1 MAKKS
6 KGGRTNAM
14 RVLDARGIAYRTH
27 TYPSERHSAGEVAA
41 QIGLPEGQVFKT
53 LVVLPEGPRPRPVL
67 AILAG
72 DRELDLKRL
81 ANAAGQKRLRMAPQK
96 EAERLTGLLVGG
108 ISALALLD
116 RGWPVFL
123 DSSAREWP
131 QIAVSAGQR
140 GINLQLAVADLVALT
155 GATVADIS
163 RAPARIS

>member
-1 MAKKS
+1 MAKKRKDS
-6 KGGRTNAM
+6 RTNAM
-14 RVLDARGIAYRTH
+14 RALEARGIAYSLH
-27 TYPSERHSAGEVAA
+27 TYPAERHSASEVAA
-41 QIGLPEGQVFKT
+41 LIGLPEGQVFKT

-81 ANAAGQKRLRMAPQK
+81 ASAAGHKRLRMAPHK

-116 RGWPVFL
+116 KRWPVFL
-123 DSSAREWP
+123 DASARDWP
-131 QIAVSAGQR
+131 EIAVSAGQR
-140 GINLQLAVADLVALT
+140 GINLQLAVDDLLAVT

-163 RAPARIS
+163 QPPARID